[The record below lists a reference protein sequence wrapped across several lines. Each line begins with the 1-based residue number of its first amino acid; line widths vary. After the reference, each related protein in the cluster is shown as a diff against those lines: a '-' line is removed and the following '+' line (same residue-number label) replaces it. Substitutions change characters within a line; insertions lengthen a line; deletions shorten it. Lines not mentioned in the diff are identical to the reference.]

1 MSDLTEFPTLG
12 LTDYLAEDLATVY
25 QVTENRLLLR
35 INVYWLIE
43 IQVKKLHAFYQPEKF
58 QKSKGSHKVVGSVYT
73 YKNEIP
79 DLNDFITRL
88 EFDDT
93 YKGRLPAIQNFDYVS
108 ARYSS
113 ALEVFR
119 ADLPLVED
127 LFELYW
133 ILSNHLRQIGFI

>member
-1 MSDLTEFPTLG
+1 MSDLT
-12 LTDYLAEDLATVY
+12 EDLATVY
-25 QVTENRLLLR
+25 RVTENRLLLR
-35 INVYWLIE
+35 INLYWLIE
-43 IQVKKLHAFYQPEKF
+43 FQVKKLHAFYQPEKF
-58 QKSKGSHKVVGSVYT
+58 KKSKGSHKVVGSVYA

-79 DLNDFITRL
+79 ALNDFITRL

-113 ALEVFR
+113 DLEVFR

-133 ILSNHLRQIGFI
+133 ILANHLRQLGFN